1 MPGGSVGDIEG
12 RVDLGRLDPHHQ
24 FAGHR
29 VARHIVLFADSART
43 TLVPFRHPADS
54 RDERVLLR
62 LFRWKVF
69 HVARGDHVR
78 SSDQCR
84 RDHMFVIDIG
94 QSKRAFHALP
104 VRHNGIVECRT
115 HSIDGVGLSA
125 LPRLGRDH
133 GV

>member
-43 TLVPFRHPADS
+43 TLEPFRHPADS
-54 RDERVLLR
+54 RDELVLLS

-78 SSDQCR
+78 PTWLKLVHTAAANFDER
-84 RDHMFVIDIG
+84 FAEI
-94 QSKRAFHALP
+94 
-104 VRHNGIVECRT
+104 VR
-115 HSIDGVGLSA
+115 
-125 LPRLGRDH
+125 
-133 GV
+133 